1 MVNEKRIIISKEF
14 RIRQDMRHGGE
25 IDFYYVKGGILFSF
39 CKKYFRRW
47 FPFGKEIGPEKRK
60 CRITI
65 ELL

>member
-1 MVNEKRIIISKEF
+1 MSRIILSKEF
-14 RIRQDMRHGGE
+14 RIKQDTRHGE
-25 IDFYYVKGGILFSF
+25 IDIYYVKGGLLFSF

-47 FPFGKEIGPEKRK
+47 FPFGREIGSEKRK